1 MRPYLLNFYNTN
13 GPDLAIPRATRQ
25 SFVIGLESLTSLGNT
40 MTEIVLI
47 WLTGLRGSGI
57 RGLVFSPLLYFSS
70 HEYVFKGASFSV

>member
-1 MRPYLLNFYNTN
+1 MEYYIKTICPKTY
-13 GPDLAIPRATRQ
+13 
-25 SFVIGLESLTSLGNT
+25 
-40 MTEIVLI
+40 VLI

>member
-1 MRPYLLNFYNTN
+1 MAKIYERLLSN
-13 GPDLAIPRATRQ
+13 
-25 SFVIGLESLTSLGNT
+25 
-40 MTEIVLI
+40 VLI